1 MIAALFL
8 IGTAAAELPK
18 EPGRTA
24 PIPGECV
31 SAHALQEGDDFPSAI
46 VDGTVVACSGVVVPT
61 SRLGS
66 LMIWEDHAKLVRSLY
81 AVDMAQMDDSLNAA
95 NARIAELEK
104 PVPWMARPTTQ
115 RWIGVAGGIIV
126 GSASTIV
133 AIQLREK

>member
-1 MIAALFL
+1 MIVAIFL
-8 IGTAAAELPK
+8 IGTAAAELPPAP
-18 EPGRTA
+18 EPTA
-24 PIPGECV
+24 SISGECA
-31 SAHALQEGDDFPSAI
+31 SAHALQEGDDCPPAI
-46 VDGTVVACSGVVVPT
+46 MDGTVVACSGVVVPT

-126 GSASTIV
+126 GSAATIV
-133 AIQLREK
+133 AMQLREQ